1 MIFLL
6 FIQLLDIGNFVKE
19 TISVQF
25 KKVNEIQLLVLFLY
39 YNGYIL
45 LSFVNNVEKKLKM
58 LE

>member
-1 MIFLL
+1 MI
-6 FIQLLDIGNFVKE
+6 LDIGNFVKE

-45 LSFVNNVEKKLKM
+45 LSFVNNVEKKLKI